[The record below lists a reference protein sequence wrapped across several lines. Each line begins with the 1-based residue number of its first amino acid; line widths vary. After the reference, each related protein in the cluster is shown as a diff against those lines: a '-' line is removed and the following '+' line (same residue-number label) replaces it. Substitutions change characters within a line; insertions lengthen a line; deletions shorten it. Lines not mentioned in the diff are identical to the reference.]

1 MIGLLDSR
9 KKINK
14 DVNMFYK
21 IIIMNFRMKK
31 KCQFASKYEPRLY
44 NIKFLSMVNLYMA
57 INLSL
62 PNDLVK
68 QFCLEGNL
76 IKKK

>member
-21 IIIMNFRMKK
+21 IIIMNFRK
-31 KCQFASKYEPRLY
+31 FASKYEPRLY

>member
-1 MIGLLDSR
+1 
-9 KKINK
+9 
-14 DVNMFYK
+14 
-21 IIIMNFRMKK
+21 MNFRK
-31 KCQFASKYEPRLY
+31 FASKYEPRLY
-44 NIKFLSMVNLYMA
+44 NIKFLSMVNLYVA